1 MCSKQFF
8 LSFLLSQQVL
18 LPTLFASG
26 WIEDRFTA
34 STKKPRV
41 PARGFLFLRGNMLH
55 SSFFCQQYST
65 TSILDCQILLLAALC
80 SSFLFHKE
88 NRYCQQFCANV
99 CSFLLQF
106 SVHTNA
112 PNTECPVLG
121 VHIKILKLQ
130 PFFQFMRLLLSHPH
144 TFKEHRKLTMQN
156 NSLD

>member
-65 TSILDCQILLLAALC
+65 TSILDCQILLLAVLC

-88 NRYCQQFCANV
+88 NIEQQYYYNNNKVLIIACTCYSCIRRSRCRLFYAFVIMLINIIGQV
-99 CSFLLQF
+99 CWSY
-106 SVHTNA
+106 
-112 PNTECPVLG
+112 
-121 VHIKILKLQ
+121 KII
-130 PFFQFMRLLLSHPH
+130 M
-144 TFKEHRKLTMQN
+144 
-156 NSLD
+156 

>member
-34 STKKPRV
+34 STKNPECQLGV
-41 PARGFLFLRGNMLH
+41 F
-55 SSFFCQQYST
+55 FFCVETCST
-65 TSILDCQILLLAALC
+65 ALSFVNNIVPRAFWIVKFYYQLLYAALFYFTKKIGTVN
-80 SSFLFHKE
+80 SFAQMCATS
-88 NRYCQQFCANV
+88 YCNLVFIQMPPI
-99 CSFLLQF
+99 L
-106 SVHTNA
+106 SVQYWG
-112 PNTECPVLG
+112 L
-121 VHIKILKLQ
+121 HIKILKLQ

-144 TFKEHRKLTMQN
+144 NFKEHRKLTMQN

>member
-88 NRYCQQFCANV
+88 NIEQQLQWSSIFVTLMAKKIMKLFWLRVVQHNCYNYVALRNYIQHKQ
-99 CSFLLQF
+99 SLIQLYTELLQ
-106 SVHTNA
+106 S
-112 PNTECPVLG
+112 
-121 VHIKILKLQ
+121 
-130 PFFQFMRLLLSHPH
+130 
-144 TFKEHRKLTMQN
+144 
-156 NSLD
+156 